1 MFAKCFL
8 YLLDVVSY
16 LYTFFLTLIL
26 FLGIFSPSILLAR
39 QRQTKR
45 RDQSERKK
53 NDGGEIFWEN
63 LKTKLY
69 EENNNHTL

>member
-39 QRQTKR
+39 QTKR

>member
-53 NDGGEIFWEN
+53 KDGGEIFWEN
-63 LKTKLY
+63 LKTKLD